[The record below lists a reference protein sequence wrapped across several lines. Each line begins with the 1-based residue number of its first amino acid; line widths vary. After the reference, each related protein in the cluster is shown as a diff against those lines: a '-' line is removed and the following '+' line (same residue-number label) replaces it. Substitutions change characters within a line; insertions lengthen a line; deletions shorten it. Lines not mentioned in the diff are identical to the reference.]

1 MNLFLCRFCIDL
13 WIVISKF
20 NTAVMG
26 ISVLI
31 IGNFSLLFSHHNKIS
46 TPKVSLGFLWCL
58 LVKRITIRPTQ
69 ISFLAAQPGN
79 GGNVSSSLVPFIL
92 AKIIFNLLFLTETLD
107 WLSCCLWSYII
118 SCWSFWLSSKE
129 SCGNLL
135 QIGLHL
141 QMEAVLSLN
150 EFLLF
155 FSSCEAEYKVLYW
168 YISCEPS
175 MPVVRQLDMFNL
187 LSGQVSKFHFE
198 SNED

>member
-13 WIVISKF
+13 WIVIRKF

-79 GGNVSSSLVPFIL
+79 GSNVSSSLVPFIP

-118 SCWSFWLSSKE
+118 SCWSSLVLIVVKRVVRKFTSNWPPSANG
-129 SCGNLL
+129 SCTFSEW
-135 QIGLHL
+135 I
-141 QMEAVLSLN
+141 SPI
-150 EFLLF
+150 LF
-155 FSSCEAEYKVLYW
+155 FFRSS
-168 YISCEPS
+168 I
-175 MPVVRQLDMFNL
+175 
-187 LSGQVSKFHFE
+187 
-198 SNED
+198 